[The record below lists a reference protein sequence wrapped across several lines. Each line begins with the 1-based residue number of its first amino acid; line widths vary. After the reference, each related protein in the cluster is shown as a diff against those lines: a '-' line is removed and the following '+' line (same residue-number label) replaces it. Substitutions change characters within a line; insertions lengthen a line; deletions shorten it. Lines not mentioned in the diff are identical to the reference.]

1 MKLSLTTPLFKLH
14 EFDAVGLSVAMAKKL
29 AMAAANFSNK
39 TELTEATVEDLLNY
53 FPMRYEDRSN
63 LIQIDELYDGLEAS
77 IEIYTRVSGGF
88 RVGKNRSAKAPP
100 LFIFE
105 ITGSDV
111 ERTRKPV
118 VVWWFLSGKQAH
130 HIVKYW
136 QKKFERGT
144 RFVAYGQ
151 WEWDSRRNTF
161 ALKIT
166 KPDDELE
173 ILPDVEDAD
182 IDSYGLLKNLLT
194 DDNEE
199 QNFKDRKTKT
209 KNQDDD
215 ELDEDSDDPKFAMI
229 HTGRRVPVYR
239 KFGEFR
245 TKRLREI
252 IFTILQNLDADS
264 IKETLPKD
272 LCERQN
278 LISRSRAI
286 AEIHFPPEN
295 VNLNDYYSARSEAHK
310 RLIFEEFFWVSFAL
324 QLKRGERTK
333 EPKGT
338 IIEISSRTE
347 KRIKDLLPFTLT
359 GAQDRVIKRIFE
371 DMQSDAPMNRLVQ
384 GDVGSGKTIV
394 AFLAMFAA
402 LENGYQTALMAP
414 TEILAEQHAR
424 NAHKIFENSPYK
436 IDLLIGGLRAAQK
449 RKVQAALAKGEIN
462 AVIGTHAIIQDA
474 VEFEKLGLAVVD
486 EQHRFG
492 VMQRAQLRER
502 GYNPDILVM
511 TATPIPRS
519 LAMTVYGDLDVSV
532 IDELPPGRTPIK
544 TVVVGEDQRG
554 GVYKGINREVE
565 LGRQVYIVYPLIE
578 ESEKLDLKAA
588 TKMYED
594 LNEKIFPNYKVG
606 LLHGKMKGAEKEEI
620 MGNFVSGKTHILVS
634 TTVIEVGVD
643 VPNASLMI
651 IEHAERFGLS
661 QLHQLRGRVGRGAEQ
676 SFCVLLTGDKKTAV
690 AKERLGIMEETND
703 GFRIAE
709 KDLEIRGQ
717 GEILG
722 TRQSGIQT
730 FKIGN
735 IIRDLEILEEAR
747 NEAEFYLSSKR
758 LTKETSK
765 LIEITKADVRFQ
777 LAGIG

>member
-1 MKLSLTTPLFKLH
+1 
-14 EFDAVGLSVAMAKKL
+14 MARKL
-29 AMAAANFSNK
+29 AMAVANFANK
-39 TELTEATVEDLLNY
+39 TDLTDATVEDLLNY

-63 LIQIDELYDGLEAS
+63 LIQIDELYDGQEAS

-88 RVGKNRSAKAPP
+88 RVGKNRSKKAPP
-100 LFIFE
+100 LYIFE

-130 HIVKYW
+130 HIIRYW
-136 QKKFERGT
+136 KKRFDRGT
-144 RFVAYGQ
+144 RFVAYGK
-151 WEWDSRRNTF
+151 WEWDARRNTF

-166 KPDDELE
+166 KPDDEIE
-173 ILPDVEDAD
+173 ILPSEEDTETFGLLRNLLDDEEDAGTRERGD
-182 IDSYGLLKNLLT
+182 AEI
-194 DDNEE
+194 
-199 QNFKDRKTKT
+199 KTEDQKPKT
-209 KNQDDD
+209 EKEIEK
-215 ELDEDSDDPKFAMI
+215 ELREDAENPEFAMI
-229 HTGRRVPVYR
+229 HVGRRVPVYR
-239 KFGEFR
+239 KLGQFQ

-252 IFTILQNLDADS
+252 IYNILQNIEKDS
-264 IKETLPKD
+264 IPETLPAD
-272 LCERQN
+272 LSKRQG
-278 LISRSRAI
+278 LIPRAK
-286 AEIHFPPEN
+286 ALEEIHFPPEDASL
-295 VNLNDYYSARSEAHK
+295 VDYVSARSNAHN

-324 QLKRGERTK
+324 QLKRGERKK

-338 IIEISSRTE
+338 LIEITDKIQE
-347 KRIKDLLPFTLT
+347 RIKGFLPFTLT
-359 GAQDRVIKRIFE
+359 GAQERVVKRIFD
-371 DMQSDAPMNRLVQ
+371 DMESDAPMNRLVQ

-402 LENGYQTALMAP
+402 MENGYQTALMAP
-414 TEILAEQHAR
+414 TEILAEQHFR
-424 NAHKIFENSPYK
+424 NAQEIFKNSPYR
-436 IDLLIGGLRAAQK
+436 IDLLIGSLRAAQK
-449 RKVQAALAKGEIN
+449 RKVQADITKGEIH
-462 AVIGTHAIIQDA
+462 ATIGTHAVIQDA
-474 VEFEKLGLAVVD
+474 VEFEKLGLAVID

-492 VMQRAQLRER
+492 VLQRAQLRER

-544 TVVVGEDQRG
+544 TVVCGEDQRN
-554 GVYKGINREVE
+554 GVYKGIDREVK

-578 ESEKLDLKAA
+578 ESEKMDLKAA
-588 TKMYED
+588 TKMFEE
-594 LNEKIFPNYKVG
+594 LKTNIFPNYKVA
-606 LLHGKMKGAEKEEI
+606 LLHGKMKGKEKEEI
-620 MGNFVSGKTHILVS
+620 MREFSEGKTNILVS

-676 SFCVLLTGDKKTAV
+676 SFCVLLAGVKRTAV
-690 AKERLGIMEETND
+690 AKERLGIMEETSD

-735 IIRDLEILEEAR
+735 IIRDLEILEESR
-747 NEAEFYLSSKR
+747 KEAEFYLTSKR

-765 LIEITKADVRFQ
+765 LIEVTKADVRFK